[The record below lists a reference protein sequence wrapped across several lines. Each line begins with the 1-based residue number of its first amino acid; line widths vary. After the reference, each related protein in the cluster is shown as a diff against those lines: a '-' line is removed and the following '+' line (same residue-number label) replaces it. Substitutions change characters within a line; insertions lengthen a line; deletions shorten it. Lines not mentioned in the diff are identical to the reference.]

1 MTYFSFQCVSIFK
14 GDLLWCLFVSL
25 QEFQSFTDLEF
36 SKERTITCIDWH
48 PTIKGVVAVSVGER
62 LPFDD
67 RVDNAH
73 RIIMTPSLI
82 LIWSFSDPIHP
93 QVYVNYMMNPRVY
106 AKWQFGMV
114 CKWVLNE
121 LTYSRQRGL
130 TYSSWNYFSVVD
142 ALDHVPTREHAWVH
156 PRSY

>member
-1 MTYFSFQCVSIFK
+1 VKDRANECVILNKSCWVVTC
-14 GDLLWCLFVSL
+14 LLICW

-48 PTIKGVVAVSVGER
+48 PSIKGVVAVSVGER
-62 LPFDD
+62 LSFDD

-93 QVYVNYMMNPRVY
+93 QVIR
-106 AKWQFGMV
+106 KS
-114 CKWVLNE
+114 L
-121 LTYSRQRGL
+121 L
-130 TYSSWNYFSVVD
+130 
-142 ALDHVPTREHAWVH
+142 
-156 PRSY
+156 

>member
-1 MTYFSFQCVSIFK
+1 MIQCGFLLIIF
-14 GDLLWCLFVSL
+14 

-82 LIWSFSDPIHP
+82 LVWSFSDPIHP
-93 QVYVNYMMNPRVY
+93 QVCHQLTATDQTDFYTFARVVLSCVVFCY
-106 AKWQFGMV
+106 LLIFTHLSGFNV
-114 CKWVLNE
+114 CI
-121 LTYSRQRGL
+121 Q
-130 TYSSWNYFSVVD
+130 
-142 ALDHVPTREHAWVH
+142 
-156 PRSY
+156 

>member
-1 MTYFSFQCVSIFK
+1 MNIASISMFNDFESSYLIMIIVWSSDSFGNVSVRFLSII
-14 GDLLWCLFVSL
+14 S

-67 RVDNAH
+67 RIDNAH

-93 QVYVNYMMNPRVY
+93 QVVINSLLQI
-106 AKWQFGMV
+106 KDIF
-114 CKWVLNE
+114 
-121 LTYSRQRGL
+121 
-130 TYSSWNYFSVVD
+130 
-142 ALDHVPTREHAWVH
+142 
-156 PRSY
+156 

>member
-1 MTYFSFQCVSIFK
+1 LITA
-14 GDLLWCLFVSL
+14 

-48 PTIKGVVAVSVGER
+48 PTVKGVVAVSVGER
-62 LPFDD
+62 LSFDD

-93 QVYVNYMMNPRVY
+93 QVSVN
-106 AKWQFGMV
+106 AILW
-114 CKWVLNE
+114 L
-121 LTYSRQRGL
+121 
-130 TYSSWNYFSVVD
+130 
-142 ALDHVPTREHAWVH
+142 
-156 PRSY
+156 